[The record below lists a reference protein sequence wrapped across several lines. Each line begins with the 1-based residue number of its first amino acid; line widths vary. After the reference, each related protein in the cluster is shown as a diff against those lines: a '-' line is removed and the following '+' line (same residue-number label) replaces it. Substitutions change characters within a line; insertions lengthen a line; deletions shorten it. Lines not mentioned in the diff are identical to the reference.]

1 MNHRSRRGKTSMVP
15 ARDKLRGNRLKYS
28 TYFTRSFVICSITS
42 ARGSHE
48 CIQHM
53 KGWKIGL
60 FFSFSRAIS
69 LFLSRF
75 VSLESVKR
83 FVSCFANGVL
93 MKIVWLLITLLFP
106 SLFDRFAL
114 VSLHSFLSL
123 SPAFCRRIA
132 VLRHCCQAL
141 SFALCALCTPNRIM
155 KMCTKHR
162 RQESKSNHYTSVR
175 LQLVTVTEKS
185 LKQNGIIAENHQLRK
200 HSRAQR
206 CKKIQPKS
214 LWEHQNQHGN
224 KWTTTKSANTSNTAT
239 ESVNEKRKKKHP

>member
-1 MNHRSRRGKTSMVP
+1 MVL

-83 FVSCFANGVL
+83 FVSCFANDEDCVAAD
-93 MKIVWLLITLLFP
+93 K
-106 SLFDRFAL
+106 SL
-114 VSLHSFLSL
+114 VSISFRSFSIGFASFFLSL

-185 LKQNGIIAENHQLRK
+185 LKQNEIIVENHQLRK

>member
-1 MNHRSRRGKTSMVP
+1 MNAFSTWK
-15 ARDKLRGNRLKYS
+15 AERLG
-28 TYFTRSFVICSITS
+28 C
-42 ARGSHE
+42 
-48 CIQHM
+48 
-53 KGWKIGL
+53 
-60 FFSFSRAIS
+60 FF
-69 LFLSRF
+69 
-75 VSLESVKR
+75 
-83 FVSCFANGVL
+83 
-93 MKIVWLLITLLFP
+93 LL
-106 SLFDRFAL
+106 A
-114 VSLHSFLSL
+114 LSL
-123 SPAFCRRIA
+123 SVRFSGKRQKVCFMLCQWSSDEDCVAADNSLVSISFRSFCIDSASFFFISFACFRRRIA

>member
-1 MNHRSRRGKTSMVP
+1 MVLE
-15 ARDKLRGNRLKYS
+15 RDKLRGNRLKYS

-83 FVSCFANGVL
+83 FVSCFANGAL

-106 SLFDRFAL
+106 SLFDRSAL
-114 VSLHSFLSL
+114 VSLHSFYLFRLLSVVESRFWDIVAKL
-123 SPAFCRRIA
+123 C
-132 VLRHCCQAL
+132 LLHCV
-141 SFALCALCTPNRIM
+141 R
-155 KMCTKHR
+155 
-162 RQESKSNHYTSVR
+162 SVR
-175 LQLVTVTEKS
+175 QTELWKCAPNTED
-185 LKQNGIIAENHQLRK
+185 KNQKAIITLRCDCN
-200 HSRAQR
+200 RW
-206 CKKIQPKS
+206 
-214 LWEHQNQHGN
+214 LWR
-224 KWTTTKSANTSNTAT
+224 
-239 ESVNEKRKKKHP
+239 RKV